1 MRYTRRGFEVS
12 GLPAG
17 TGIVDLTVYQTRKS
31 GLKLV
36 KPGKQQ
42 FALTARIG

>member
-1 MRYTRRGFEVS
+1 MRYTRSGFDVT
-12 GLPAG
+12 GLPAR

-36 KPGKQQ
+36 KPGSRA
-42 FALTARIG
+42 FSFSARVG